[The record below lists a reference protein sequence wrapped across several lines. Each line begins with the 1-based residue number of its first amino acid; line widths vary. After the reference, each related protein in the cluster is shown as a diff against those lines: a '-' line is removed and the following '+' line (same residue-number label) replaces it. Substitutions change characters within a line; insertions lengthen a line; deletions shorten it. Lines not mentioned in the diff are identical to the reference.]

1 MEPFV
6 EAAEAAKHAG
16 VSQSLVRKWTT
27 RTEDAIP
34 HHRLPGGRGVRYR
47 LSEVS
52 AWLERSEG
60 DA

>member
-34 HHRLPGGRGVRYR
+34 HPPTSWWPRNQVPAQRGFG
-47 LSEVS
+47 L
-52 AWLERSEG
+52 A
-60 DA
+60 